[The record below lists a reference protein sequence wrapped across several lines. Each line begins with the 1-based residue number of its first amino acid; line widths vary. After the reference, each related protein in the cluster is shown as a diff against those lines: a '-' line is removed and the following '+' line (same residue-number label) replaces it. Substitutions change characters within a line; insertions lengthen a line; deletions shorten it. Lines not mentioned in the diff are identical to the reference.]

1 MPSPEPAAPAVADST
16 AAGLDLSVL
25 IPVYNE
31 AGNVVPLHRELD
43 ETLSG
48 GPLRYELIFVD
59 DGSRDGTAAELAAIQ
74 RADPGHVRVAFLRRN
89 CGQTA
94 ALSAAL
100 DLARGRTLIPMDGD
114 RQNDPAD
121 IPRLLAKLDEGYD
134 VVSGWRRQRH
144 DTLLTRKIPSR
155 IANRLVARIS
165 GVALHDFGC
174 TMKAYRRR
182 VLEGVRLYGEMHRF
196 IPIFA
201 SWQGARVAE
210 LEVNHRPRTR
220 GKTKYGLGRTFNVVL
235 DLILIRFFQRYAQRP
250 IHLFGRIGLWSIALS
265 FASFGAMLYFKY
277 VFPWPTGLPLQGK
290 PFVET
295 PLPLL
300 TVMFFLGGV
309 QSILLGVL
317 AEMVMR
323 TYYESQAKTTYLL
336 DEVRQTLSTVP
347 PVVDGAGPVEADGLI
362 AGGGPGGR
370 A

>member
-1 MPSPEPAAPAVADST
+1 MTDSPPSHPT
-16 AAGLDLSVL
+16 IDLSVL

-31 AGNVVPLHRELD
+31 EGNVVPLHEELD
-43 ETLSG
+43 QTLRG

-59 DGSRDGTAAELAAIQ
+59 DGSRDGTAAKLGAIQ
-74 RADPGHVRVAFLRRN
+74 EADPEHVRVAFLRRN

-100 DLARGRTLIPMDGD
+100 DLARGQILIPMDGD
-114 RQNDPAD
+114 RQNDPGD
-121 IPRLLAKLDEGYD
+121 IPRLLEKLDEGFD
-134 VVSGWRRQRH
+134 VVSGWRKNRH

-165 GVALHDFGC
+165 GVPLHDFGC

-201 SWQGARVAE
+201 TWQGARVAE
-210 LEVNHRPRTR
+210 LVVNHRPRTQGR
-220 GKTKYGLGRTFNVVL
+220 TKYGLGRTFNVVL

-250 IHLFGRIGLWSIALS
+250 IHLFGRIGLWSFFLAFVS
-265 FASFGAMLYFKY
+265 FAAMLYFKY
-277 VFPWPTGLPLQGK
+277 LFPWPMGWDARPK
-290 PFVET
+290 SFVET

-309 QSILLGVL
+309 QSILMGVL

-323 TYYESQAKTTYLL
+323 TYYETQSKTTYLL
-336 DEVRQTLSTVP
+336 GEVRQDLAHP
-347 PVVDGAGPVEADGLI
+347 LEEPAEAS
-362 AGGGPGGR
+362 
-370 A
+370 